1 MPIAT
6 RVVRSMVSDRSKS
19 MPRPL
24 AEQVIVITGASSG
37 IGRETAHQLARHGAS
52 LVLVARNEAALRET
66 ATEVEALGGRAL
78 VAPADVSDAEQLQR
92 VADQAAGHFGRID
105 TWINGA
111 AVATYGT
118 VEQTTIDEI
127 RRIIEVDLLG
137 TLYGIK
143 AALPYLR
150 QTGGTLINIS
160 SVTGERAVPLL
171 AAYSAAKHGIVGFS
185 EALRMELDRDQA
197 GVSVT
202 TILPYGI
209 NTPFFNHARSKLG
222 VLPRPT
228 PPAYEPAAVAEAIV
242 WAAEHPTREIVVG
255 GAAKGVLLLQRLS
268 PALLDRLMTMGGLA
282 FKMQQSTRPDDGVD
296 NLFAPAPGD
305 YAVRGEFDGIT
316 LPGNGYTR
324 TFEFHPMR
332 QRLAVAGVLVALVA
346 VVRRVGRG
354 EQRSEK

>member
-1 MPIAT
+1 
-6 RVVRSMVSDRSKS
+6 

-24 AEQVIVITGASSG
+24 SEQVIVVTGASSG
-37 IGRETAHQLARHGAS
+37 IGRETAQQLARHGAS

-66 ATEVEALGGRAL
+66 AAEVEALGGRAL
-78 VAPADVSDAEQLQR
+78 VAPADVSEAEQLQR
-92 VADQAAGHFGRID
+92 VADQAASHFGRID
-105 TWINGA
+105 TWVNGA
-111 AVATYGT
+111 AVSTYGT
-118 VEQTTIDEI
+118 VEQTTVEEI

-137 TLYGIK
+137 TIYGIK

-150 QTGGTLINIS
+150 RTGGTLINIS
-160 SVTGERAVPLL
+160 SVTGERGVPLL
-171 AAYSAAKHGIVGFS
+171 ATYSAAKHGIVGFC
-185 EALRMELDRDQA
+185 EALRVELDHERA

-255 GAAKGVLLLQRLS
+255 GAGKCVVLLQRLS
-268 PALLDRLMTMGGLA
+268 PALLDRLMTIGGLA
-282 FKMQQSTRPDDGVD
+282 FKMQRSSRPDDGVD
-296 NLFAPAPGD
+296 NLFAPAPGA

-316 LPGNGYTR
+316 IPGNGYTR
-324 TFEFHPMR
+324 TFEFHPER
-332 QRLAVAGVLVALVA
+332 QRLAVMGMLLAIIAA
-346 VVRRVGRG
+346 IRRVGRG
-354 EQRSEK
+354 ERRTEG